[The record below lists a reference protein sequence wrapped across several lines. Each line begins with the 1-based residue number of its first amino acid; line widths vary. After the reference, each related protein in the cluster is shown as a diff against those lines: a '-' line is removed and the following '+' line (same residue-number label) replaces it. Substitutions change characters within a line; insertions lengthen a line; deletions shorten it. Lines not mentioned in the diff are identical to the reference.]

1 MIFQHWENKLS
12 RPLPETGLVLVAAE
26 GRVGR
31 CRKGGSRGCAQASCP
46 TYMMAS
52 GSLFLLLVGDMK
64 LQELQQSRGKANVEG
79 TIFGENCRVS
89 WASRCNGDYSEEVHM
104 RC

>member
-12 RPLPETGLVLVAAE
+12 HPLPETGLVLVAAE

-52 GSLFLLLVGDMK
+52 GSLFLPLVGGHAATGATAKQRESKCRGDHFWR
-64 LQELQQSRGKANVEG
+64 EL
-79 TIFGENCRVS
+79 
-89 WASRCNGDYSEEVHM
+89 
-104 RC
+104 